1 GAERELVEEG
11 GDVERDQDPCHHRG
25 GAGGIL
31 VAYRDH
37 VGGSGSARGRRPG
50 ARSCQRRGSDGFDPF
65 GTGPLCSEPPQRLCI
80 ESFPRS
86 STVVLH
92 ADRTQPDGGFAMGNT
107 VAVTDS
113 SFEQEVL
120 QSSVP
125 VLVDFWAE
133 WCGPCR
139 VIAPVIDQLSV
150 EYAGKLKVVKVDVD
164 QNMEISSRYGIM

>member
-1 GAERELVEEG
+1 
-11 GDVERDQDPCHHRG
+11 
-25 GAGGIL
+25 
-31 VAYRDH
+31 
-37 VGGSGSARGRRPG
+37 
-50 ARSCQRRGSDGFDPF
+50 
-65 GTGPLCSEPPQRLCI
+65 
-80 ESFPRS
+80 
-86 STVVLH
+86 
-92 ADRTQPDGGFAMGNT
+92 MGNT

-139 VIAPVIDQLSV
+139 VLAPTIDQLSV

-164 QNMEISSRYGIM
+164 ANMEISSRYGIMSIPTVMVFKDGHAVEKIVGALPKPVLLSKIQPHIP